1 MGGNVY
7 FDKRAG
13 RWYIQIY
20 VDGKRERVWRD
31 PATQD
36 PFWSKRHAQK
46 ILGAMQHEADDGGLV
61 IADWRPDAPLSFAV
75 YAKAWLSDKSKSVS
89 AKTLAGYKT
98 AIEKY
103 AIPFFDTK
111 DIRKIRAR
119 DLREF
124 KESLDLAE
132 KGVYNVV
139 GALKTMY
146 RDAYKDED
154 IARIPPFP
162 ALSQSL
168 PYVDYLTIEQQQ
180 QVLDKIPA
188 RHRPI
193 FEFGMEFGLRV
204 QEVRA
209 LMKDCIVDGR
219 VVIRRAF
226 AENALKEST
235 KTGEKGERAFALTEY
250 ATELLGSLEPHLGP
264 FVFVREDGLPYTN
277 KDMNRIWRDACGL
290 AGVTIKLYNAMR
302 HSLACQLLDADEG
315 IETVRQILGHTNVKM
330 TLRYTRRRVVPSVS
344 RALERR
350 RNVIELNRAIAG
362 KSPVTFRK
370 TI

>member
-1 MGGNVY
+1 MGGGVY
-7 FDKRAG
+7 FDKRAK
-13 RWYIQIY
+13 RWYIQVYI
-20 VDGKRERVWRD
+20 DGKRERIWRD

-46 ILGAMQHEADDGGLV
+46 ILGAMQHEVDEGGLV
-61 IADWRPDAPLSFAV
+61 IADWKPNAPLSFDI
-75 YAKAWLSDKSKSVS
+75 YARAWLEDKANSVS
-89 AKTLAGYKT
+89 AKTLAGYRT

-103 AIPFFDTK
+103 AIPFFGSRDL
-111 DIRKIRAR
+111 RKIRAR

-124 KESLDLAE
+124 KEQLPLSE

-139 GALKTMY
+139 GAVKTMY
-146 RDAYKDED
+146 RDAYRDED
-154 IARIPPFP
+154 ISRIPPFP

-180 QVLDKIPA
+180 SVLDRIPE

-209 LMKDCIVDGR
+209 LQKDCIIDGK
-219 VVIRRAF
+219 VIIRRAF
-226 AENALKEST
+226 AENTLKEST
-235 KTGEKGERAFALTEY
+235 KTGEKGERAFDLTEY
-250 ATELLGSLEPHLGP
+250 ARNILGRVEPHLGP
-264 FVFVREDGLPYTN
+264 FVFVRQDGKPYSN
-277 KDMNRIWRDACGL
+277 KDMNRIWRKACEL
-290 AGVTIKLYNAMR
+290 AGVKIKLYNAMR
-302 HSLACQLLDADEG
+302 HSLACQLLDNGEG
-315 IETVRQILGHTNVKM
+315 IEVVRQILGHTNIKM

-350 RNVIELNRAIAG
+350 RKVVEI
-362 KSPVTFRK
+362 KRK
-370 TI
+370 TKCQ